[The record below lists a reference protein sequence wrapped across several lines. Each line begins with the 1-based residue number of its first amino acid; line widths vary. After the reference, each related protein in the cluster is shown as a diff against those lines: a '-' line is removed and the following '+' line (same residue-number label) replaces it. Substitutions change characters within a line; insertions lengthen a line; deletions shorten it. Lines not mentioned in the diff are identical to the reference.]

1 MNTHLP
7 LTCVA
12 NITFHPMASFDSK
25 QFSTFLKKLQGILP
39 DSVRRYIQSATQ
51 LWDYRDIFQLLGQT
65 ETVPG
70 ESGRRA
76 TKIKW
81 LRKLYNMSDGGK
93 FYEKRKC

>member
-1 MNTHLP
+1 MSTHLP

-70 ESGRRA
+70 ESGGREMVSHCVCVCAHAYAR
-76 TKIKW
+76 TRDIQ
-81 LRKLYNMSDGGK
+81 
-93 FYEKRKC
+93 